1 MNGLPPLFNDF
12 RADGYYVQAGYYL
25 IPKKL
30 QLVTKYESFNPG
42 QVAND
47 NLSSITGGLN
57 YYLHGDDIK
66 IMAHYIH
73 TWSDFR
79 ESNPALGQRR
89 VR

>member
-1 MNGLPPLFNDF
+1 MFKAATSSF
-12 RADGYYVQAGYYL
+12 RKSSSCSPS
-25 IPKKL
+25 I
-30 QLVTKYESFNPG
+30 EHFNPG

-57 YYLHGDDIK
+57 YYLKGDDIK

-79 ESNPALGQRR
+79 ENNPAFGQDEFDQVMLRLQLIY
-89 VR
+89 